1 MIARRLLYLN
11 THRLSAYAWRQGCL
25 HAEGVFET
33 GDNDLTR
40 FTAYLAEHRRSHFYM
55 LANVAEEG
63 HVLET
68 IPFLRGSD
76 RKALITRKTAQHF
89 PGTPLATAISL
100 GYEKTQRKNEKLL
113 LSALTD
119 PGHFA
124 PWLQALKQ
132 AEVPLAGLYTVA
144 QLGGLLLG
152 KLGYGKGRCLLLSV
166 QDHSIRETF
175 LNNGQALFSRMAP
188 LADSSIAGTASAFA
202 AEAGKLQQY
211 LVGQRLVGREESL
224 PVFIV
229 AHPQAIPAIEK
240 ASPERSH
247 LDFSIIDSHAAA
259 RRLKLDS
266 APDDNRCDYLFL
278 HLLATAAPAQQF
290 AGEEERH
297 DYRLAQIRQGLIGL
311 GLVGLLGSA
320 LFAAKETYR
329 GHSLR
334 QDSQSLSTSESDL
347 NWRYQEI
354 AATFPQLGIDNQT
367 LRRLTDRHADLHR
380 QQRQPA
386 AAYLSLSRAL
396 DQSPEIELENLGWT
410 LGNPGPGKTATLAGD
425 EEHTTVQG
433 SIRTIPGSDPR
444 QILNVLEHFV
454 SLLRADPANTV
465 IVTQSPYDTASGRSL
480 RGGDLEDGQARTPR
494 FTLRITRK
502 LGT

>member
-1 MIARRLLYLN
+1 MISRRLLYLN
-11 THRLSAYAWRQGCL
+11 THRLSAYAWRQGSL
-25 HAEGVFET
+25 HPEGAFEA
-33 GDNDLTR
+33 GEDDLAR
-40 FTAYLAEHRRSHFYM
+40 FAGYLAEHRRSHFYM

-63 HVLET
+63 HVLES
-68 IPFLRGSD
+68 IPYLHGRD
-76 RKALITRKTAQHF
+76 RKTVVARKTAQHF
-89 PGTPLATAISL
+89 PGTPLTAAISL

-144 QLGGLLLG
+144 QLGGQLLAR
-152 KLGYGKGRCLLLSV
+152 LGYGKGRCLLLSA

-175 LNNGQALFSRMAP
+175 LSNGQALFSRMAP

-211 LVGQRLVGREESL
+211 LVGQRLVGRQESL
-224 PVFIV
+224 PVFVV

-240 ASPERSH
+240 ASPELSH
-247 LDFSIIDSHAAA
+247 LEFSIIDSHAAA
-259 RRLKLDS
+259 HRLKLKT
-266 APDDNRCDYLFL
+266 APDDNRSDYLFM
-278 HLLATAAPAQQF
+278 HLLATAAPARQF

-329 GHSLR
+329 AYDLR
-334 QDSQSLSTSESDL
+334 QESQALSASEADL

-354 AATFPQLGIDNQT
+354 SATFPQLGIDNET
-367 LRRLTDRHADLHR
+367 LRRLTDRHAGLRR

-396 DQSPEIELENLGWT
+396 DQAPDIELESLDWSLGT
-410 LGNPGPGKTATLAGD
+410 ASPGKTLTLAGD
-425 EEHTTVQG
+425 EENTVVQG
-433 SIRTIPGSDPR
+433 SIRTAHGHDPR
-444 QILNVLEHFV
+444 QILNVLERFV
-454 SLLRADPANTV
+454 GLLRADPANTV
-465 IVTQSPYDTASGRSL
+465 TVTQSPYDTASARTL
-480 RGGDLEDGQARTPR
+480 RGGDGEDEQLRTPR
-494 FTLRITRK
+494 FALRITRK
-502 LGT
+502 LGP